1 MSNPAASGYVRYLAS
16 KKALDDRSLNR
27 QVWDHLVQ
35 AVRGRSVSAPLQVL
49 EVGCGIGTMLER
61 LLDWGLLTRAAYT
74 GIDVEAEFIREAR
87 RRFGGYAAEKNI
99 KPKPPPPNPLP
110 RREGEFNGP
119 AQHGAPLLL
128 RTTDRDVRV
137 TLTAIDLFDFLDREQ
152 GKSSWDLIVAHAV
165 LDLVDLPTTL
175 PRLLS
180 LLVPGGLFYFTLN
193 FDGATIFE
201 PAIDPD
207 MDRCIET
214 LYHRTMDTRR
224 RKGSPAG
231 SSVTGRHLIRRLRDA
246 GTHMVA
252 AGSSDWVVF
261 PGPDGYPGD
270 EASFLH
276 SIIETIGRA
285 LHQHPDLD
293 PDRFEHWLAR
303 RHRQIDAAELIYIA
317 HQLDVMGYI

>member
-1 MSNPAASGYVRYLAS
+1 MSHPAAPSYIRYLAS

-35 AVRGRSVSAPLQVL
+35 AVRGRSASTPLQVL

-87 RRFGGYAAEKNI
+87 RRLRGYGAEKNAE
-99 KPKPPPPNPLP
+99 PKPPPPNPLP
-110 RREGEFNGP
+110 RAEGGFNGP
-119 AQHGAPLLL
+119 AQHDAPLLL
-128 RTTDRDVRV
+128 KPTEQDVRV
-137 TLTAIDLFDFLDREQ
+137 TFTAADLFDFMDREQ
-152 GKSSWDLIVAHAV
+152 GKSTWDLLVAHAV
-165 LDLVDLPTTL
+165 LDLIDLPAAL

-180 LLVPGGLFYFTLN
+180 LLVPGGIFYFTLN

-201 PAIDPD
+201 PPIDPD
-207 MDRCIET
+207 LDRGIET

-224 RKGSPAG
+224 RQGSPAG
-231 SSVTGRHLIRRLRDA
+231 SSVTGRQLIRRLRDA
-246 GTHMVA
+246 GARLAA

-261 PGPDGYPGD
+261 PGPGGYPGD
-270 EASFLH
+270 EAYFLH

-293 PDRFEHWLAR
+293 PDRFENWLAQ

>member
-1 MSNPAASGYVRYLAS
+1 MANPAASDYIRYLTS
-16 KKALDDRSLNR
+16 KKVIDDRSLNR
-27 QVWDHLVQ
+27 HVWDRLVK
-35 AVRGRSVSAPLQVL
+35 AVRGRNSFAPLQVL

-61 LLDWGLLTRAAYT
+61 LLDWGLLTRGAYT

-87 RRFGGYAAEKNI
+87 RRFSGYAEKNAEL
-99 KPKPPPPNPLP
+99 KPPPPNPLP
-110 RREGEFNGP
+110 RGEGESKGP
-119 AQHGAPLLL
+119 AQPGAPLLF
-128 RTTDRDVRV
+128 RTADQDVRV

-152 GKSSWDLIVAHAV
+152 GKSSWDLIAAHAV
-165 LDLVDLPTTL
+165 LDLVDLPHAL

-180 LLVPGGLFYFTLN
+180 LLAPGGIFYFTLN

-207 MDRCIET
+207 LDRGIET
-214 LYHRTMDTRR
+214 LYHRTMDMRR
-224 RKGSPAG
+224 RQGQPAG
-231 SSVTGRHLIRRLRDA
+231 SSVTGRQLIRRLRDA
-246 GTHMVA
+246 GARLAA

-270 EASFLH
+270 EAYFLH
-276 SIIETIGRA
+276 SIVETIGRA

-293 PDRFEHWLAR
+293 PDRFENWLAQ
-303 RHRQIDAAELIYIA
+303 RHHQIDAAELIYIA

>member
-1 MSNPAASGYVRYLAS
+1 MSNPAASSYIRYLAS
-16 KKALDDRSLNR
+16 KRALDDRSLNR
-27 QVWDHLVQ
+27 QVWDRLVE
-35 AVRGRSVSAPLQVL
+35 AVRGRSGSAPLQVL

-74 GIDVEAEFIREAR
+74 GIDVEAEFIQEAR
-87 RRFGGYAAEKNI
+87 RRFRGYAAKNA
-99 KPKPPPPNPLP
+99 NLT
-110 RREGEFNGP
+110 E
-119 AQHGAPLLL
+119 QHGAPLLL
-128 RTTDRDVRV
+128 RTADQDVRV

-165 LDLVDLPTTL
+165 LDLVDLSAAL

-201 PAIDPD
+201 PVIDPD
-207 MDRCIET
+207 LDRRIET
-214 LYHRTMDTRR
+214 LYHHTMDIRR
-224 RKGSPAG
+224 SRGQPAG
-231 SSVTGRHLIRRLRDA
+231 SSVTGRQLLRRLRDA
-246 GTHMVA
+246 GTRLIA

-270 EASFLH
+270 EAYFLH
-276 SIIETIGRA
+276 SIIETIGRS

-293 PDRFEHWLAR
+293 HHRFESWLAQ
-303 RHRQIDAAELIYIA
+303 RHRQIDVAELIYIA

>member
-1 MSNPAASGYVRYLAS
+1 MANPSVSDYIRYLAA
-16 KKALDDRSLNR
+16 KKGLDDRSLNR
-27 QVWDHLVQ
+27 HVWGHLVK
-35 AVRGRSVSAPLQVL
+35 AVRGRFDSAPLRVL

-61 LLDWGLLTRAAYT
+61 LLDWGLLTQAAYT
-74 GIDVEAEFIREAR
+74 GIDVEAEFIQEAR
-87 RRFGGYAAEKNI
+87 RRFGGYAAEKNA

-110 RREGEFNGP
+110 RGEGEFNGP
-119 AQHGAPLLL
+119 AQHSAPLFL
-128 RTTDRDVRV
+128 RTADQDVKV
-137 TLTAIDLFDFLDREQ
+137 TFTAIDVFDFLDQEQ
-152 GKSSWDLIVAHAV
+152 GNNTWDLLVAHAV
-165 LDLVDLPTTL
+165 LDLIDLPAAL

-207 MDRCIET
+207 LDRLIEN
-214 LYHRTMDTRR
+214 LYHGTMDTRCR
-224 RKGSPAG
+224 QGQPAG
-231 SSVTGRHLIRRLRDA
+231 SSVSGRQLLRRLRDA
-246 GTHMVA
+246 GVRLDA

-261 PGPDGYPGD
+261 SGPDGYLGD
-270 EASFLH
+270 EAYFLH

-293 PDRFEHWLAR
+293 PGRFEDWLAQ